1 MEMGGS
7 KGGAT
12 ILDLHSGALSLDTN
26 FINVYTLPNA
36 ANTLKDKDFAL
47 YKTVLNI
54 LNRM

>member
-36 ANTLKDKDFAL
+36 ENTLTDKDFAL
-47 YKTVLNI
+47 YKTVLI
-54 LNRM
+54 K